1 MLDLLGATLAVTL
14 IVALGLVLLAA
25 ITLLPFFVTLQR
37 ADALRFST
45 ARWGAVSLV
54 GSLLAVAFALLVLR
68 SDRSALLAVLGLPL
82 AGLGPLL
89 LALFEGGERVGGRAG
104 RHE

>member
-1 MLDLLGATLAVTL
+1 MLDLLGATFAVTA
-14 IVALGLVLLAA
+14 IVAFALVLLAS

-45 ARWGAVSLV
+45 ARWGVISLV
-54 GSLLAVAFALLVLR
+54 GSLAAVGFALLVLR
-68 SDRSALLAVLGLPL
+68 SERSAVFAVLGLPL

-89 LALFEGGERVGGRAG
+89 LAMFEGGERVGGRAG